1 MQATA
6 ARAQAPT
13 EAELARDLFSF
24 LGYLLRSTT
33 PDMFRALGE
42 LDISL
47 TQVKLLHA
55 LDDPDGEPSLKDL
68 AECLSLSL
76 PAASRAIDALHQR
89 GYVDRRE
96 DEHDRRVKRVRIT
109 AVGAGALRR
118 LNETRLAQLE
128 EFAATMSGAERRRL
142 AAALAPLVARP
153 EIAAVRPAGRARR

>member
-42 LDISL
+42 LDLTL

-55 LDDPDGEPSLKDL
+55 LDDPECELSLKDL
-68 AECLSLSL
+68 AERLSLSL
-76 PAASRAIDALHQR
+76 PTASRAIDGLHQR
-89 GYVDRRE
+89 GYVARRE
-96 DEHDRRVKRVRIT
+96 DEHDRRMKRVRIT
-109 AVGAGALRR
+109 AAGTGALRR
-118 LNETRLAQLE
+118 LNQVRLAQLE
-128 EFAATMSGAERRRL
+128 EFAATMSAAERRRL